1 MLGIT
6 LAPSGAR
13 SLTQAMLGEQ
23 PDVDLAAFDPARFR

>member
-13 SLTQAMLGEQ
+13 SLVQAMLGDA
-23 PDVDLAAFDPARFR
+23 PDADLAAFDPGRFQ